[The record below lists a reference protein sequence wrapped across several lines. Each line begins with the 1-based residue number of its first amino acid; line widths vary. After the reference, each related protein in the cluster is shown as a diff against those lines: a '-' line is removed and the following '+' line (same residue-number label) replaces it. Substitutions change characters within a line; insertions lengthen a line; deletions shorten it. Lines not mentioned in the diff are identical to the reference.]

1 MPAVSVIVPIYN
13 AERYLAQCI
22 DSLLAQTYTDI
33 ELLLI
38 DDGSKDHSGI
48 LCDQYAQQDP
58 RVRVF
63 HLTNGGVSKARNHGL
78 SQATG
83 TYVTFADAD
92 DWMEP
97 DTIQT
102 YISHFENDVDVVRI
116 GYVREGRK
124 RKTVSTAPHTTDK
137 RSDYFLLTEVSRYH
151 AFVWNTMYK
160 RDLIGEQRF
169 DESISY
175 CEDHLFSYA
184 YYLKCRKFRTLPT
197 ALYHYRVQD
206 NNTLSDVKD
215 AKVCFRIAE
224 LDYTAKNKLNNDG
237 NKALGKRIN
246 EVYHRSIRKA
256 IRTLY
261 KSPNYNYEDRK
272 RVWSAFTP
280 ATTDGMLFVERIFA
294 AKKHFCIIDT
304 YFKLIY

>member
-1 MPAVSVIVPIYN
+1 MSF
-13 AERYLAQCI
+13 LC
-22 DSLLAQTYTDI
+22 
-33 ELLLI
+33 
-38 DDGSKDHSGI
+38 SKSN
-48 LCDQYAQQDP
+48 CA
-58 RVRVF
+58 
-63 HLTNGGVSKARNHGL
+63 
-78 SQATG
+78 
-83 TYVTFADAD
+83 
-92 DWMEP
+92 
-97 DTIQT
+97 
-102 YISHFENDVDVVRI
+102 
-116 GYVREGRK
+116 
-124 RKTVSTAPHTTDK
+124 
-137 RSDYFLLTEVSRYH
+137 
-151 AFVWNTMYK
+151 
-160 RDLIGEQRF
+160 
-169 DESISY
+169 
-175 CEDHLFSYA
+175 
-184 YYLKCRKFRTLPT
+184 LPT

-294 AKKHFCIIDT
+294 AKKQCRRHFTCRRRKMCRLRNDHLRLFLFI
-304 YFKLIY
+304 